1 MCGKKGR
8 ENLLAGVDEGDDVFI
23 QCGCHTAAVTHTE
36 RKKKETMRG
45 IYIEML
51 GGPSLNHPPTQPA

>member
-23 QCGCHTAAVTHTE
+23 QCGCHTAAAVTHTE
-36 RKKKETMRG
+36 RERKRKLCVEYT
-45 IYIEML
+45 
-51 GGPSLNHPPTQPA
+51 